1 MCAFQL
7 PAVFEVWPRDMTRKV
22 VRDLKRTA
30 RAGTRPGADAADRML
45 SRECAVELLSRSI
58 RFAHGKL
65 AVLRLVM
72 AVECGASIA
81 PEHWRYC
88 KHVAESSEDIQVKL
102 LYQSAAMQA
111 ADW

>member
-1 MCAFQL
+1 
-7 PAVFEVWPRDMTRKV
+7 
-22 VRDLKRTA
+22 
-30 RAGTRPGADAADRML
+30 L

-72 AVECGASIA
+72 AVESGASVA

-88 KHVAESSEDIQVKL
+88 KRVAESSDDMQVKL
-102 LYQSAAMQA
+102 LYRSAAQQA
-111 ADW
+111 VGTQSD

>member
-1 MCAFQL
+1 
-7 PAVFEVWPRDMTRKV
+7 MTRNA

-72 AVECGASIA
+72 AVESGASVA
-81 PEHWRYC
+81 PEHWQYC
-88 KHVAESSEDIQVKL
+88 KRVAESSADIQVKQ
-102 LYQSAAMQA
+102 LYQSAALQSVRIQS
-111 ADW
+111 DQSRCGSDR